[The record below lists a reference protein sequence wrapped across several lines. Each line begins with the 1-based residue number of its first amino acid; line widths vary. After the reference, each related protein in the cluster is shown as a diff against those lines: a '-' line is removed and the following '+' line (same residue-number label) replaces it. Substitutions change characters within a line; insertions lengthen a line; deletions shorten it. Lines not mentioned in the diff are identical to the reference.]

1 MNELQGK
8 IVINSFLTQY
18 QKVNARSIDENL
30 FFKSILRANYT
41 KEKFLSTLGSAFKIS
56 ELDYSELDEL
66 MLNLAEKTR
75 GALPDTGSFFRA
87 ISEGTEAKF
96 STVSIIK
103 NAVIEGAKEGGNII
117 TDFSENS
124 LSVVKQATW
133 FIPLMIVVGVGAFL
147 YVNYKKVI
155 RA

>member
-18 QKVNARSIDENL
+18 QKVNGKSIDETV
-30 FFKSILRANYT
+30 FFNSILRAGYT

-56 ELDYSELDEL
+56 ELDYSELDSL
-66 MLNLAEKTR
+66 MLDLAYKTR
-75 GALPDTGSFFRA
+75 GKLPDTGSFFRA
-87 ISEGTEAKF
+87 ISEGTSAKF
-96 STVSIIK
+96 STVNIVFS
-103 NAVIEGAKEGGNII
+103 AVSEGAKEGAGIL

-147 YVNYKKVI
+147 YVNYKKVT